1 MLCGNSLIKNN
12 DGTYADF
19 NTPNVFAL
27 SLLLTAIVA
36 CAILA
41 GFTSAGWAIVA
52 GRTPI
57 IPIKVSPNEINPNTT
72 AVSIVKFPVAKSN
85 IAVTAH
91 SAHIDQ

>member
-1 MLCGNSLIKNN
+1 MLGGNSVNN
-12 DGTYADF
+12 CPRGIYADF

-27 SLLLTAIVA
+27 SLLFARFVA
-36 CAILA
+36 GAILA

-85 IAVTAH
+85 IAVTAQ
-91 SAHIDQ
+91 SAHVDQ